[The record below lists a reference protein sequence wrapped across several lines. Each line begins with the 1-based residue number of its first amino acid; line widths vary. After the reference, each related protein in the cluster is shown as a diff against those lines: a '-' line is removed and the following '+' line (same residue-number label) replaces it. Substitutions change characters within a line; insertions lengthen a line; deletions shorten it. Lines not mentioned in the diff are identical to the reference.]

1 VITQPSFLDG
11 LWSGFSVANDSVQ
24 PWSNTLSADTIRLA
38 GPDDVDA
45 FRRIRLE
52 ALRAE
57 PAAFSS
63 TAAKWEALSDEEWRR
78 RLAEPV
84 FIAFL
89 DHEPV
94 GIMGLMRQHSSKMAH
109 RATIVMVYVRE
120 NLRGAGL
127 ATALLDALTSHA
139 RELGIRQLELAVNA
153 ANPAAVGFYRRKG
166 FAEIDRIPG
175 GFVHDGKETDKIM
188 MARRID
194 G

>member
-1 VITQPSFLDG
+1 MST
-11 LWSGFSVANDSVQ
+11 
-24 PWSNTLSADTIRLA
+24 DTIRLA
-38 GPDDVDA
+38 GADDVDA

-78 RLAEPV
+78 RLTNPV
-84 FIAFL
+84 FIAFR
-89 DHEPV
+89 DGEHV
-94 GIMGLMRQHSSKMAH
+94 GIMGLMREQSSQTAH
-109 RATIVMVYVRE
+109 CATIMMVYLRAG
-120 NLRGAGL
+120 LRGSGL
-127 ATALLDALTSHA
+127 ASALLEALTQHA
-139 RELGIRQLELAVNA
+139 RELGIRLLELGVNA
-153 ANPAAVGFYRRKG
+153 ENPAAVRFYKRQG

-175 GFVHDGKETDKIM
+175 GFVHDGKESDKIM